1 MRVRCRVGRS
11 KGASSGECW
20 SSWGVSRASLA
31 PPRTVADQTSRVAD
45 LAQEILE
52 DVSPDELEEIEE
64 CFGLTDA
71 ERDRE
76 DETGEEADVQAMAL
90 EA

>member
-1 MRVRCRVGRS
+1 
-11 KGASSGECW
+11 
-20 SSWGVSRASLA
+20 VSRASLA
-31 PPRTVADQTSRVAD
+31 GRARSGTDRALRCAD

-71 ERDRE
+71 EKDRE